1 MQKEAGKSNTLL
13 FIYLLVIPAVSF
25 LVYSNSFHSPFQFDD
40 DLYII
45 RNRDITDLSNFW
57 PPFGTRYFT
66 FLTFALNYYSGGMEV
81 LGFHAVNF
89 LIHTANGMLV
99 FALSMVTFNTP
110 SFKMRTPVLSRKTCL
125 SAALLISLLF
135 VAHPVQTEAV
145 AYISQ
150 RFTSLA
156 VFFYLASLT
165 LFARW
170 RAGRS
175 SGPASPALYVLS
187 VAAALMGQMTKEI
200 CFTLPFVIA
209 LYDFTFFGG
218 GVDRKRAA
226 YLAPFIAALL
236 IIPLTLLNPELVPG
250 TWAKVSRQQVEEM
263 TTFSRYEYLITQFR
277 VIVTYLR
284 LIVLPVDQQLDYDY
298 ALFKSFFAPQV
309 FLSFILLAALFIFS
323 VYLLIRSRA
332 KDGLQ
337 ALAAFGILWFFI
349 TLSIESSIVPIK
361 DLIFEHRLYLPS
373 VGAAFVFGFLSISA
387 GGYIEKKRGG
397 TPASSV
403 ILVITALTVIPLGTA
418 AHLRNNVWSG
428 SAELWEDVLSK
439 NQGEAM
445 GYINLANAYV
455 EQGRADEAIA
465 KYKESLKFEKVFYP
479 QTYFGLGNAYL
490 KKGMTGEAIASYKEA
505 IRHKPDYLDAHYN
518 LGNAYA
524 SQGRFNE
531 ALAEYAETLKI
542 QPDFAPAHFNIGNVY
557 KDMASYEK
565 AIDSFEA
572 ALRLKPEYPEC
583 LNNLGAVYL
592 SLGRLEEAVSAIK
605 KALEYKDFPLARQ
618 NLANTYMEAGK
629 YSEAAAEYRE
639 ALRMDEGNAK
649 TRNDLG
655 IAYYYLGRVD
665 ESIAEFKEALE
676 RQPGDADA
684 YYNLGIAYLKK
695 GNNKEAAENFRNYLA
710 EAGPGSP
717 NAEQVKGILKDLGL

>member
-1 MQKEAGKSNTLL
+1 LQKEAGKSNTLL
-13 FIYLLVIPAVSF
+13 FIYLLAIPAVSF

-45 RNRDITDLSNFW
+45 KNRDITDLSNFW

-89 LIHTANGMLV
+89 LIHAANGLLV
-99 FALSMVTFNTP
+99 FALATVTFNTP
-110 SFKMRTPVLSRKTCL
+110 CFKRHAPGLSQKTSL
-125 SAALLISLLF
+125 SAALLISLIF
-135 VAHPVQTEAV
+135 VSHPVQTEAV

-156 VFFYLASLT
+156 AFFYLASLT
-165 LFARW
+165 LFAKW
-170 RAGRS
+170 RADRA
-175 SGPASPALYVLS
+175 SGAASPVLYVLS

-209 LYDFTFFGG
+209 LYDFTFFSGG
-218 GVDRKRAA
+218 LDRKRAA
-226 YLAPFIAALL
+226 YLAPFMAALL

-298 ALFKSFFAPQV
+298 TLFKSFFTPQV

-323 VYLLIRSRA
+323 LYLLIRSHA
-332 KDGLQ
+332 KGGLQ

-373 VGAAFVFGFLSISA
+373 VGAAFVFGYISISA
-387 GGYIEKKRGG
+387 AGYIEKKRGR
-397 TPASSV
+397 TPASV
-403 ILVITALTVIPLGTA
+403 IMVVTALTVIPLGTA

-455 EQGRADEAIA
+455 EQGRVDEAISR
-465 KYKESLKFEKVFYP
+465 YKESLKFEKVFYP

-490 KKGMTGEAIASYKEA
+490 KKGMTGEAIAAYKEA
-505 IRHKPDYLDAHYN
+505 VRHKPDYLDAHYN

-524 SQGRFNE
+524 SQGMLNE
-531 ALAEYAETLKI
+531 ALSEYGEALRI
-542 QPDFAPAHFNIGNVY
+542 QPDFAPAHFNTGNVY
-557 KDMASYEK
+557 NDMASYEK
-565 AIDSFEA
+565 AISSFET
-572 ALRLKPEYPEC
+572 ALRFKPEYPEC

-592 SLGRLEEAVSAIK
+592 SLGRIDDAVYAIR

-618 NLANTYMEAGK
+618 NLANAYMEAGR

-639 ALRMDEGNAK
+639 ALRMDAGSAK

-655 IAYYYLGRVD
+655 TAYYYLGRVD
-665 ESIAEFKEALE
+665 ESIVEFNEALKM
-676 RQPGDADA
+676 QPGDADS
-684 YYNLGIAYLKK
+684 YYNLGLAYLKK
-695 GNNKEAAENFRNYLA
+695 GDNKAAAENFRNYLGW
-710 EAGPGSP
+710 AGPGSP
-717 NAEQVKGILKDLGL
+717 NAEQVKGILKDLGP